1 MKHHGTT
8 LLIGGK
14 LHLAPITSTPQ
25 KVLDIGT
32 GTGQCLTLSVLTCS
46 QIDKFLQVYGLWNLV
61 SDDDNTYEGSH
72 ADTFRS

>member
-14 LHLAPITSTPQ
+14 LQLAPISSTPE

-32 GTGQCLTLSVLTCS
+32 GTGEQSRIFSL
-46 QIDKFLQVYGLWNLV
+46 KFARVDEVPRHLGYGVRLV
-61 SDDDNTYEGSH
+61 MVI
-72 ADTFRS
+72 